1 MGSVFTPESL
11 LCLQQCGTADRMKLS
26 VLTWNY
32 SSHDIDNDVVG
43 RKGIHRYESFSLQ
56 LLIQF
61 FRHQL
66 KVKIGVERKRLSF
79 GFQQNVSVECLCQ
92 VR

>member
-1 MGSVFTPESL
+1 MGSVFTPVSL
-11 LCLQQCGTADRMKLS
+11 LCLQQYGTADRMKLS

-32 SSHDIDNDVVG
+32 ENHDIDNDVLG
-43 RKGIHRYESFSLQ
+43 RKGIHRGESFSLQ

-66 KVKIGVERKRLSF
+66 KVKIGIERKRFSV
-79 GFQQNVSVECLCQ
+79 GFQLKVSVVCLCQ

>member
-1 MGSVFTPESL
+1 MGFVFTPESL
-11 LCLQQCGTADRMKLS
+11 LRLQQNGTADRMKFS

-32 SSHDIDNDVVG
+32 ESHNIDNDVVG
-43 RKGIHRYESFSLQ
+43 RKEIHRGESFSLQ

-61 FRHQL
+61 FRNQL
-66 KVKIGVERKRLSF
+66 KVKIGVERKRLSVR
-79 GFQQNVSVECLCQ
+79 FQQKTSVECLCQ

>member
-1 MGSVFTPESL
+1 MGFVFIPESL
-11 LCLQQCGTADRMKLS
+11 VCLQQCGTGDRMKLS

-32 SSHDIDNDVVG
+32 ESHDIAYDVVG
-43 RKGIHRYESFSLQ
+43 KKGIHRGESFSLQ

-66 KVKIGVERKRLSF
+66 KVKIGVEKKRLSV
-79 GFQQNVSVECLCQ
+79 GFPQKVSVVCLCQ

>member
-1 MGSVFTPESL
+1 MY
-11 LCLQQCGTADRMKLS
+11 LQQCGTADRMKLS

-32 SSHDIDNDVVG
+32 ESHDIDNDVVG
-43 RKGIHRYESFSLQ
+43 KKGIHRGESFSLQ

-66 KVKIGVERKRLSF
+66 KVKIGVERKRLSVR
-79 GFQQNVSVECLCQ
+79 FQQNVNVVCLCQ

>member
-32 SSHDIDNDVVG
+32 ESHDIDNDVVG
-43 RKGIHRYESFSLQ
+43 RKGIHRSESFSLQ
-56 LLIQF
+56 LLVQLF
-61 FRHQL
+61 THQL
-66 KVKIGVERKRLSF
+66 KLKIGVERKRLSVA
-79 GFQQNVSVECLCQ
+79 FQQNVSVVCLCQ
-92 VR
+92 V

>member
-1 MGSVFTPESL
+1 M
-11 LCLQQCGTADRMKLS
+11 CLQQCGTADRMKLS

-32 SSHDIDNDVVG
+32 ESHDIDNDVVG
-43 RKGIHRYESFSLQ
+43 RKGIHRSESFSLH

-66 KVKIGVERKRLSF
+66 KVKIGIEGNRLSV
-79 GFQQNVSVECLCQ
+79 GFQQNVSVVCLFQ

>member
-1 MGSVFTPESL
+1 MGSVFIPGSL
-11 LCLQQCGTADRMKLS
+11 FCLHQCGTADRMKLS
-26 VLTWNY
+26 VLTKNNE
-32 SSHDIDNDVVG
+32 SHDIDNDVLQ
-43 RKGIHRYESFSLQ
+43 RKGIHGGESFSLQ

-66 KVKIGVERKRLSF
+66 KMKIWVERKRLSVV
-79 GFQQNVSVECLCQ
+79 FQQKVSVVCLCQ